1 MKNKIPSNPSNF
13 DMTTRFKTPP
23 SDSIWNSRNRSPKFG
38 GVSTPAS
45 NYFWFVR
52 RRRNPRVPLCSS
64 RRELRPGASNLSI
77 QPPDLRESVKLSS
90 ALARWSSP
98 VSPSTIVVHEAFCFF
113 VSHSRRASLS
123 LPSSPKWRCPLPL
136 HFPTPAWPFPP
147 AVATNGGWA
156 RPAPCAAPAPPTAD
170 ATPRRHPLPRH
181 ALTRPPPPARAAP
194 SPSSPSM
201 VRGRRRREEQEDVC
215 EIAPVRN
222 KTVHRNLVRFK
233 TVINFAF
240 WIWFNPF

>member
-13 DMTTRFKTPP
+13 YMTTRFKTPP
-23 SDSIWNSRNRSPKFG
+23 SDSIWNSWNRSPKFG

-52 RRRNPRVPLCSS
+52 RRRNPRVPLRSS

-77 QPPDLRESVKLSS
+77 RPPDLRESVKLSS

-123 LPSSPKWRCPLPL
+123 LPSSPKWRCPLPRACPSRSRRD
-136 HFPTPAWPFPP
+136 PTAASPP
-147 AVATNGGWA
+147 SACA
-156 RPAPCAAPAPPTAD
+156 RPAPSPCT
-170 ATPRRHPLPRH
+170 RSPLPLLPFHGERKEKKGG
-181 ALTRPPPPARAAP
+181 TRR
-194 SPSSPSM
+194 
-201 VRGRRRREEQEDVC
+201 C
-215 EIAPVRN
+215 LRN
-222 KTVHRNLVRFK
+222 CPCTK
-233 TVINFAF
+233 
-240 WIWFNPF
+240 